1 MLAMKWRTDPR
12 PLSIRVFTAAFLA
25 AALVRLLQG
34 LNDLDAAGIWLARYL
49 GDGVRSHDVLIVL
62 LSAEFTI
69 ALIPVV
75 WIYGFA
81 NRHARWL
88 VLGFGGA
95 KLALFAYAL
104 AQWLASG
111 GGGALLPQ
119 YTAPALTF
127 IALAALLSESATRWL
142 NPEKAAHV
150 AVFE

>member
-1 MLAMKWRTDPR
+1 
-12 PLSIRVFTAAFLA
+12 
-25 AALVRLLQG
+25 
-34 LNDLDAAGIWLARYL
+34 
-49 GDGVRSHDVLIVL
+49 

-81 NRHARWL
+81 NRYARWL